1 MNIVAVL
8 ANYTL
13 VSLGSPGTRLA
24 GDNPRSEVVNSEQQD
39 LCLPQAS
46 SLISPGWP
54 ACPLRPEFYLFN
66 EHKKV
71 SELKDD
77 WTSWV

>member
-39 LCLPQAS
+39 LCIPAAT
-46 SLISPGWP
+46 SLISQAPPGWLSRG
-54 ACPLRPEFYLFN
+54 ALDLSFICLMNTKRSLR
-66 EHKKV
+66 
-71 SELKDD
+71 
-77 WTSWV
+77 